1 METLIVRILISPFLI
16 LSLTFHEFA
25 HAWSAYKLGDPTAKY
40 EGRLSLNPLVHLDW
54 IGLLMVIL
62 VGFGWARPVPVN
74 PYNFKNP
81 SLHTS
86 IVAFAGPLSNIILAF
101 IGVIVSKFINPVG
114 IDTFVWINIYL
125 AVFNLIPLPPL
136 DGWRILQG
144 LYPRF
149 YGDYSLEVKLSYVL
163 LGIIFVSILTPIDI
177 IGWFLYP
184 ISSFIYLLLHSLV

>member
-1 METLIVRILISPFLI
+1 METIILRIIISPFLI

-62 VGFGWARPVPVN
+62 VGFGWAKPVPVN

-81 SLHTS
+81 PLHTS
-86 IVAFAGPLSNIILAF
+86 IVAFAGPLSNIILALV
-101 IGVIVSKFINPVG
+101 GVIVSKFINPVG